1 MILLLE
7 TLSLPNHQFLHF
19 LALKTLRRGVTLSS
33 DDRNL
38 VVKSTASAISGYLVS
53 VQWISDTGLDL
64 YSVVLLLLTTQS
76 TLDHKPPYNA
86 YLKNFIFL
94 TSTASLESS
103 GNLTGV
109 SGLRGGGNTRG
120 KPGYFHH
127 RCVSGNR
134 WLNG

>member
-33 DDRNL
+33 DDRDL
-38 VVKSTASAISGYLVS
+38 VVKSTESAISGYLVS

-86 YLKNFIFL
+86 VH
-94 TSTASLESS
+94 T
-103 GNLTGV
+103 
-109 SGLRGGGNTRG
+109 
-120 KPGYFHH
+120 
-127 RCVSGNR
+127 
-134 WLNG
+134 